1 VSGLWRQELRLFLRQ
16 RVAVPALALLAL
28 LAAASVWTG
37 LAEIAAER
45 ATIERVA
52 QLQDEEEA
60 QVAGWVGKLGDAGDA
75 AYYTF
80 HATWDPPAPLAFAAL
95 GQRDLA
101 PYVLRVRALGLEA
114 QLYEGENAN
123 PELALPGR
131 FDWAFV
137 LTYLAPLF
145 VIVLLHDLVSG
156 EREAGRFD
164 ALQAIAAAPRRLW
177 LRRVVVRIG
186 GLFAAV
192 AVPFAIGAAYSG
204 ASAAAIATALAV
216 AAAYLVVW
224 ALLSLVVGFR
234 RWSSVTHAATLAA
247 GWLVLTLLLPALA
260 QLRISDAIPVRQGI
274 ELTLAQREVIH
285 GAWDLPKA
293 GTMQAFFRTHPAWR
307 DTAPVDENGFHW
319 KWYYAFQQVG
329 DESVAAQVAAYRAG
343 LQARERWTH
352 RLGWVLPAV
361 GTQVLLH
368 RLANTDLAAQ
378 LAYQDRIR
386 EFHGRL
392 RNFYYPYV
400 FNDIPF
406 READFDK
413 APRWLPGETP

>member
-1 VSGLWRQELRLFLRQ
+1 MKGIWRQELQLFLRQ
-16 RVAVPALALLAL
+16 RVALPSLLLLAAL
-28 LAAASVWTG
+28 SAASVWIG
-37 LAEIAAER
+37 LAEINTQR
-45 ATIERVA
+45 ATIQRVA
-52 QLQDEEEA
+52 TLQADEEA
-60 QVAGWVGKLGDAGDA
+60 QVAGWVGPLGDAGDA

-80 HATWDPPAPLAFAAL
+80 HATWDSPTPLAFAAL

-114 QLYEGENAN
+114 QIYEGENSN

-164 ALQAIAAAPRRLW
+164 ALQALAAAPRLLW
-177 LRRVVVRIG
+177 LRRIIIRVG
-186 GLFAAV
+186 GLLLAV
-192 AVPFAIGAAYSG
+192 TLPLLVGTLVSG
-204 ASAAAIATALAV
+204 ASAGTIAATLAIATG
-216 AAAYLVVW
+216 YLTVW
-224 ALLSLVVGFR
+224 ALLSVLVGLR

-260 QLRISDAIPVRQGI
+260 QLRISEAFPVRQGV
-274 ELTLAQREVIH
+274 ELTLAQREAIH

-293 GTMQAFFRTHPAWR
+293 GMMQAFFRSHPEWR

-329 DESVAAQVAAYRAG
+329 DESVAPQVAAYRSG
-343 LQARERWTH
+343 LEARERWTR
-352 RLGWVLPAV
+352 RLGWLLPAV
-361 GTQVLLH
+361 GTQVVLH
-368 RLANTDLAAQ
+368 RRARTDLEAQ

-386 EFHGRL
+386 EFHASL
-392 RNFYYPYV
+392 RRFYYPYV
-400 FNDIPF
+400 FNEVPF
-406 READFDK
+406 RAADFAK
-413 APRWLPGETP
+413 APRWQPAIR

>member
-1 VSGLWRQELRLFLRQ
+1 MSGLWRQELRLFLRQ
-16 RVAVPALALLAL
+16 RIALPALLMLGALSS
-28 LAAASVWTG
+28 ASVWTG
-37 LAEIAAER
+37 LAEIR
-45 ATIERVA
+45 DQQSTIERVA
-52 QLQDEEEA
+52 AMQAAEEA

-80 HATWDPPAPLAFAAL
+80 HATWDAPSPLAFAAL

-114 QLYEGENAN
+114 QLYEGENTN

-137 LTYLAPLF
+137 LIYLAPLF
-145 VIVLLHDLVSG
+145 VIVLLHDLASG
-156 EREAGRFD
+156 EREAGRFE
-164 ALQAIAAAPRRLW
+164 ALQAIATSRRWLW
-177 LRRVVVRIG
+177 ARRILVRVG
-186 GLFAAV
+186 GLLLAL
-192 AVPFAIGAAYSG
+192 AVPFVAGALASG
-204 ASAAAIATALAV
+204 APGGLITGTLAAT
-216 AAAYLVVW
+216 AAYLAFW
-224 ALLSLVVGFR
+224 TLLSIAVGFR

-247 GWLVLTLLLPALA
+247 AWLVLTLLLPALA
-260 QLRISDAIPVRQGI
+260 QLRISTAIPVSQGV
-274 ELTLAQREVIH
+274 ELTLAQREAIH

-293 GTMQAFFRTHPAWR
+293 GTMQAFFRTHPEWR
-307 DTAPVDENGFHW
+307 DTAPVEEHGFHW

-343 LQARERWTH
+343 LEARERWTRH
-352 RLGWVLPAV
+352 LSWLLPAV

-368 RLANTDLAAQ
+368 RLARTDLQAQ

-392 RNFYYPYV
+392 RKFYYPYV
-400 FNDIPF
+400 FNDVPF
-406 READFDK
+406 READFDL
-413 APRWLPGETP
+413 APRWQARQMP

>member
-1 VSGLWRQELRLFLRQ
+1 MTGLWRQELRLFLRQ
-16 RVAVPALALLAL
+16 RAAVPALVLLAL
-28 LAAASVWTG
+28 LSAASVWTG

-45 ATIERVA
+45 ETIARVVA
-52 QLQDEEEA
+52 QQAAEETHI
-60 QVAGWVGKLGDAGDA
+60 AGWAGKLGDAGEA
-75 AYYTF
+75 AYSTF
-80 HATWDPPAPLAFAAL
+80 HATFDPPSPLAFAAL

-101 PYVLRVRALGLEA
+101 PWVLRVRALGLEA

-145 VIVLLHDLVSG
+145 VIVLLHDLASG
-156 EREAGRFD
+156 EREAGRYD

-177 LRRVVVRIG
+177 GRRVVVRAG
-186 GLFAAV
+186 GLLLAV
-192 AVPFAIGAAYSG
+192 AAPFAVGAALSG
-204 ASAAAIATALAV
+204 ATAAAIASVLALTFAYV
-216 AAAYLVVW
+216 AAW
-224 ALLSLVVGFR
+224 ALLSLAVGFR

-247 GWLVLTLLLPALA
+247 AWLVLTLLLPALA

-274 ELTLAQREVIH
+274 ELTLAQREAIH
-285 GAWDLPKA
+285 GAWDRPKA
-293 GTMQAFFRTHPAWR
+293 GTMQAFFRTHPGWR

-329 DESVAAQVAAYRAG
+329 DESVADQVAAYRAG
-343 LQARERWTH
+343 LEAREAWTR

-406 READFDK
+406 READFAK
-413 APRWLPGETP
+413 APRWQPGENP